1 MKCFNFIDG
10 RWVPARGG
18 RTFQDRNPADLD
30 DVIGEFPASGPEDVE
45 DAVAAARRALPAWRR
60 TPAPRRGE
68 ILFRAG
74 ELLRARKEELARAM
88 TREMGKVIKEARG
101 DVQEAIDTAF
111 LHAGEGRRL
120 HGFTAPCEL
129 PDKAGWAV
137 RVPIGVAG
145 LVTPW
150 NFPMAIPAWKTF
162 PALVA
167 GNTVV
172 LKPASDTP
180 YCAELLARVLAEA
193 GVPPGVFNL
202 VQGRGSEVG
211 AALVRHPDVRVLSFT
226 GSSAAGRE
234 IAGVAG
240 PALKRLSLELGGKNA
255 QIVMEDADLDLALE
269 GALWGAFGTAGQRC
283 TATSRLILHRKIH
296 DEFLHRFLARARA
309 LRLGNGLDEKT
320 DVGPLVNPARVEAVR
335 AYVEIG
341 RTEGS
346 LVLGG
351 EPASEGALRK
361 GCFFA
366 PTVFDGVRPDARIA
380 REEIFGP
387 VVAVLTAGDLEEA
400 LRVLND
406 VEYGLSSSIYTRDV
420 NRAFAA
426 VREIDAGIVYVN
438 APTIGAECHFPFG
451 GTKSTGNGHREGAH
465 PIYEVFTEWKTVY
478 VDYSGRLQKAQID
491 TAE

>member
-1 MKCFNFIDG
+1 MKCFNYIDG
-10 RWVPARGG
+10 RWVPARSG
-18 RTFQDRNPADLD
+18 RTFQDRNPADLE

-45 DAVAAARRALPAWRR
+45 DAVAAARRAFPAWRR

-88 TREMGKVIKEARG
+88 TREMGKVIQEARG

-129 PDKAGWAV
+129 PDKAGWTMRA
-137 RVPIGVAG
+137 PIGVAG

-202 VQGRGSEVG
+202 VHGRGSEVG

-234 IAGVAG
+234 IAGAAG

-255 QIVMEDADLDLALE
+255 QIVMDDADLDLALE
-269 GALWGAFGTAGQRC
+269 GALWGAFGTTGQRC

-296 DEFLHRFLARARA
+296 DDFLQRFLARART

-320 DVGPLVNPARVEAVR
+320 DVGPLINPARVEAVQ
-335 AYVEIG
+335 AYVEVG
-341 RTEGS
+341 RKEGS

-351 EPASEGALRK
+351 EPATEGALRK
-361 GCFFA
+361 GCFYK
-366 PTVFDGVRPDARIA
+366 PTIFDGVRPEARIA

-387 VVAVLTAGDLEEA
+387 VVAVLTVGDLDEA

>member
-1 MKCFNFIDG
+1 MKCLNYIDG
-10 RWVPARGG
+10 RWVPARSG
-18 RTFQDRNPADLD
+18 RTFLDRNPADLE

-45 DAVAAARRALPAWRR
+45 DAVAAARRAFEAWRR
-60 TPAPRRGE
+60 VPAPRRGE

-74 ELLRARKEELARAM
+74 EILRARKEELARAM
-88 TREMGKVIKEARG
+88 TREMGKVIQEARG

-129 PDKAGWAV
+129 PDKAGWTM

-202 VQGRGSEVG
+202 VHGSGSEAG
-211 AALVRHPDVRVLSFT
+211 TALVRHPEVRVVSFT
-226 GSSAAGRE
+226 GSSAVGRE
-234 IAGVAG
+234 IAGAAG
-240 PALKRLSLELGGKNA
+240 TALKRLSLELGGKNA
-255 QIVMEDADLDLALE
+255 QIVMDDADLDLALE
-269 GALWGAFGTAGQRC
+269 GALWGAFGTTGQRC

-296 DEFLHRFLARARA
+296 DEFLQRFLARARS

-320 DVGPLVNPARVEAVR
+320 DVGPLINPARVQAVQG
-335 AYVEIG
+335 YVEIG
-341 RTEGS
+341 RKEGS

-351 EPASEGALRK
+351 EAAVEGALRK
-361 GCFFA
+361 GCFYK
-366 PTVFDGVRPDARIA
+366 PTVFDGVRPEARIA

-387 VVAVLTAGDLEEA
+387 VVAVLEAGDLEEA
-400 LRVLND
+400 LRILND

-420 NRAFAA
+420 HRAFAA